1 VVQEVI
7 VKKLLDRYGYR
18 YAEQA
23 GIRLADRPGPL
34 YQLLVLATLLSARIS
49 AHTAVAAARELSA
62 AGYRSPGDAVCR
74 QKTGVGDGSAP
85 AFSRYKE
92 SGVSLPAAQQRVL
105 DRMEGALLASEPH
118 LAATFAIF
126 TRLSADEPVGAEPLA
141 RGRRRHR
148 WLQRGT
154 ALHGFVLV
162 PVMFMMIVIGALL
175 SSRAHS
181 TGTCEAGY
189 AAGIGS
195 PWVSPPLCQVAGSR
209 ETVISGPAWRP
220 APSGSRP
227 SASSPGPAAT
237 RPEPLRAAVSNSLLG
252 G

>member
-1 VVQEVI
+1 MGTPQVAGSDSPP
-7 VKKLLDRYGYR
+7 KLT
-18 YAEQA
+18 AE
-23 GIRLADRPGPL
+23 PG
-34 YQLLVLATLLSARIS
+34 
-49 AHTAVAAARELSA
+49 ELQR
-62 AGYRSPGDAVCR
+62 RSPGDAVCR
-74 QKTGVGDGSAP
+74 RKTGVGDGPAP
-85 AFSRYKE
+85 AFSQYKE

-118 LAATFAIF
+118 LAAMFAIF

-141 RGRRRHR
+141 RARRRYR

-154 ALHGFVLV
+154 ALNGFVLV

-181 TGTCEAGY
+181 TGTCGPGH

-195 PWVSPPLCQVAGSR
+195 PWVSLPWCQVTGSQKA
-209 ETVISGPAWRP
+209 VISGPARRP
-220 APSGSRP
+220 ALSGSRP

-237 RPEPLRAAVSNSLLG
+237 RPAPEPLRAAVRDSLPG